1 MTQPASLA
9 HQRIAILGC
18 GSLGE
23 SLLAGLRERGHPAA
37 LLSASS
43 RRPERRQALAERYGI
58 ATAADNAALAAV
70 ADIIVLAVKPKQMA
84 EFCRDLAAIPL
95 TGKLLV
101 SVAAG
106 IRTDQ
111 LQRWLSAASDAPLA
125 IVRSMPNTPAA
136 LGLAATGLYAD
147 RGVNASQRALTDQLF
162 AAIGRSVW
170 LEDESLMDLVTAI
183 AGSGP
188 AYYFAIMEAMLASAI
203 AQGMPAATAD
213 LLIRQT
219 ALGASSLATA
229 TTAPAL
235 AELRQRV
242 TSPGGTTEAALK
254 TLAAHDLAG
263 IMDTALRAAVA
274 RGKELAAAND

>member
-1 MTQPASLA
+1 MTPPASLA

-43 RRPERRQALAERYGI
+43 RRPERRLLLSERYGI
-58 ATAADNAALAAV
+58 ATAADNTALAAT
-70 ADIIVLAVKPKQMA
+70 ADIVVLAVKPKQMA
-84 EFCRDLAAIPL
+84 EFCRDLATIPL
-95 TGKLLV
+95 AGRLLV

-111 LQRWLSAASDAPLA
+111 LQRWLTGASGSPLS

-136 LGLAATGLYAD
+136 LGLAATGLYAGPD
-147 RGVNASQRALTDQLF
+147 VDAAQRALTDQLF

-170 LEDESLMDLVTAI
+170 LDDEGLMDLVTAI

-188 AYYFAIMEAMLASAI
+188 AYYFAIMEAMLASAV
-203 AQGMPAATAD
+203 AQGMSAATAD

-229 TTAPAL
+229 AGAPTL

-242 TSPGGTTEAALK
+242 TSPGGTTEAALN
-254 TLAAHDLAG
+254 TLAAQDLAG
-263 IMDTALRAAVA
+263 IMDAALRAAVA
-274 RGKELAAAND
+274 RGKALAAAND